1 MSPAE
6 QGRVPGASLG
16 AKAPAGG
23 SQTPSRSLVPGQLS
37 SSPRKGEGH
46 PTRAGLVIRAPW
58 GRGVPVLTGDKGVGH
73 LPPGAPPTAAP
84 GAMAGERGA
93 WGRDSQGA
101 ARHARP
107 APRLGSFAHGLSPLP
122 RAASSLNSFGLDD
135 ERECAHVRACVCVG
149 VPRRVSGFSPRL
161 VTSSVHSP
169 RAAACGRGRPRALL
183 TLPMAAQGGRE
194 GGEDGRGGGHRV
206 TREMLPLQIV
216 ISHRSGSPA
225 KGRAPGSPVLSRAM
239 QIVGARRRLSQWGA
253 GGGVLKGSP
262 AR

>member
-1 MSPAE
+1 
-6 QGRVPGASLG
+6 
-16 AKAPAGG
+16 
-23 SQTPSRSLVPGQLS
+23 
-37 SSPRKGEGH
+37 
-46 PTRAGLVIRAPW
+46 
-58 GRGVPVLTGDKGVGH
+58 
-73 LPPGAPPTAAP
+73 
-84 GAMAGERGA
+84 MAGEGGA
-93 WGRDSQGA
+93 WGRDSQGT

-169 RAAACGRGRPRALL
+169 RAAACGRGRPRSLL
-183 TLPMAAQGGRE
+183 TPPMAAQGGRE

-239 QIVGARRRLSQWGA
+239 QIVGAGRRLSQWGA
-253 GGGVLKGSP
+253 GGGPQGLASKVSWNTVCVWGSLFSKVVTVTGAQEPRRLWAPRSEPP
-262 AR
+262 APSGTAPPGSVRLGA